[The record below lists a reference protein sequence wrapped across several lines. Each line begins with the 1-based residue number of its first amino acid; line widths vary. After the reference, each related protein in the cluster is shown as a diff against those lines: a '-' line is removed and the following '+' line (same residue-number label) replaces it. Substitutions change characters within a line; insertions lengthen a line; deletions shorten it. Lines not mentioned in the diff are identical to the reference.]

1 VRNPLHSDLPTADPY
16 LPGHGDRSWSATHY
30 ALVLDYDVAGNALRG
45 EAVIDAVAEPD
56 DGDLSRVVLDLA
68 GLDVAKVSVD
78 GRPPAKYAV
87 RSNRLVITLR
97 SPLASGAAFRTVVK
111 YAGTPRPLIDRH
123 HGDAGWEELD
133 DGVIVAGQ
141 PHGAPTWFPC
151 NDRPDDKASY
161 SITLTAPADYTV
173 VANGELA
180 ERRRGSSTVTWRYEQ
195 VQPMAT
201 YLATVQIGRYRL
213 QPYPDAPVPMQA
225 AVPADPGEGFEAAFG
240 RQPEMMARFVEWFG
254 PYPFAAYTS
263 VVTQDDLE
271 IPLESQGL
279 STFGRNFCRDD
290 WDAIRLVAHELAH
303 QWFGNSVTLAR
314 WQDIWLH
321 EGFACYSEWLWSEA
335 SGGETADAWARHH
348 HERLAGLDADL
359 VLADPGPE
367 LMFDD
372 RVYKRGALTLHALR
386 LTVGDDAFF
395 ALLRGWVGDHT
406 GGSVTTEDFR
416 SHAGRST
423 GADLDDLLDAW
434 LNEAELPGLPAL
446 PEPPDPPAA
455 S

>member
-1 VRNPLHSDLPTADPY
+1 VRLPLTGPVQGDLPTADPY
-16 LPGHGDRSWSATHY
+16 LPGHGDRSWSAAHY
-30 ALVLDYDVAGNALRG
+30 ALDLDYDLAGNRLRG
-45 EAVIDAVAEPD
+45 EAVIDAVAEEA
-56 DGDLSRVVLDLA
+56 LTRVVLDLA

-78 GRPPAKYAV
+78 GRPPARYAT
-87 RSNRLVITLR
+87 RSNRLVVTLKA
-97 SPLASGAAFRTVVK
+97 PLAAGSAFRLVVK
-111 YAGTPRPLIDRH
+111 YAGTPKPLIDRH

-161 SITLTAPADYTV
+161 SIRVTTAADYTV

-180 ERRRGSSTVTWRYEQ
+180 EKRRGSSTVTWRYEQ

-201 YLATVQIGRYRL
+201 YLATVQIGRYELR
-213 QPYPDAPVPMQA
+213 PYADTPVPMTA
-225 AVPADPGEGFEAAFG
+225 AVPADAGPGFEAAFG
-240 RQPEMMARFVEWFG
+240 RQPDMMARFVEWFG

-263 VVTQDDLE
+263 VVTADDLE

-290 WDAIRLVAHELAH
+290 WGAIRLVAHELAH
-303 QWFGNSVTLAR
+303 QWFGNDVTLAR

-321 EGFACYSEWLWSEA
+321 EGFACYCEWLWSEA
-335 SGGETADAWARHH
+335 SGGESTDHWARHYQ
-348 HERLAGLDADL
+348 EKLSTLGQEL

-386 LTVGDDAFF
+386 LSVGDDAFF
-395 ALLRGWVGDHT
+395 GLLRDWVADHS
-406 GGSVTTEDFR
+406 GGSVTTEEFR
-416 SHAGRST
+416 EYAAAKT
-423 GADLDDLLDAW
+423 GADLDGLFDAW
-434 LNEAELPGLPAL
+434 LIGLELPDL
-446 PEPPDPPAA
+446 PAA